1 MEVEKVLHMNGGE
14 DQASYSNNS
23 LVQKLVILKVRAILE
38 DSIKNIVC
46 YNSGFPQCIT
56 LAELGCSSG
65 PNALLPIYEMAEIVD
80 KLSHDIELNN
90 IQKPINVQ
98 VFLNDLVGNDFN
110 NVFKLLPSFYK
121 EIEKKRCQVSCFVA
135 TMPGSFYGRIFPQH
149 CVHLVHSSYSLH
161 WLSQVPKGLVSES
174 GIPLNKGNIYIAKI
188 SPPSV
193 HLAYLN
199 QFQKDFTNF
208 LSMRSEEIVDFGSL
222 VLTFICKNDEDDGCD
237 FWELLGITMN
247 DMVIEGLIEEAKLDM
262 FNLPLYAPSI
272 KEIKQIIEKEGSF
285 KILQLETFKLKW
297 DSNMANHGTEKGEA
311 ILFDDKNRA
320 AYVAGNMR
328 AVQEPILVDHFG
340 EEIMNDLFERFGKKA
355 IEYMENYGK
364 GIINNVVL
372 SFSKMN

>member
-1 MEVEKVLHMNGGE
+1 M
-14 DQASYSNNS
+14 
-23 LVQKLVILKVRAILE
+23 
-38 DSIKNIVC
+38 KNLC
-46 YNSGFPQCIT
+46 HSGLPQCVT

-65 PNALLPIYEMAEIVD
+65 PNALLPIAEMVEIIVD
-80 KLSHDIELNN
+80 KLSHDELLNN
-90 IQKPINVQ
+90 NNNNNKKKPINVQ

-110 NVFKLLPSFYK
+110 NVFKLLPSFY
-121 EIEKKRCQVSCFVA
+121 EQLERKKGQVSCFVGA
-135 TMPGSFYGRIFPQH
+135 VPGSFHGRLFPQH

-161 WLSQVPKGLVSES
+161 WLSQVPKGLVTES
-174 GIPLNKGNIYIAKI
+174 GLPLNKGNIYIAKT

-193 HLAYLN
+193 HEAYLD

-208 LSMRSEEIVDFGSL
+208 LSMRCEEMVDFGSL

-247 DMVIEGLIEEAKLDM
+247 DMVIEGMIEETKLDN

-272 KEIKQIIEKEGSF
+272 KEIKQIIKNEGSF

-297 DSNMANHGTEKGEA
+297 DSNMANHGEKEEK
-311 ILFDDKNRA
+311 ILFDEKSRA
-320 AYVAGNMR
+320 VYVAGNMR

-340 EEIMNDLFERFGKKA
+340 EEIMDDLFERFGAKA
-355 IEYMENYGK
+355 IEYMENCGK

-372 SFSKMN
+372 SLSKMN

>member
-14 DQASYSNNS
+14 NQDCYSNNS
-23 LVQKLVILKVRAILE
+23 LVQKLVILKVRGILE
-38 DSIKNIVC
+38 DSMKNLC
-46 YNSGFPQCIT
+46 HSGLPQCVT

-65 PNALLPIYEMAEIVD
+65 PNALLPIAEMVEIIVD
-80 KLSHDIELNN
+80 KLSHDELLNN
-90 IQKPINVQ
+90 NHNNKPINVQ

-110 NVFKLLPSFYK
+110 NVFKLLPSFY
-121 EIEKKRCQVSCFVA
+121 EQLERKKGQVSCFVGA
-135 TMPGSFYGRIFPQH
+135 VPGSFHGRLFPQH

-161 WLSQVPKGLVSES
+161 WLSQVPKGLVTES
-174 GIPLNKGNIYIAKI
+174 GLPLNKGNIYIAKT

-193 HLAYLN
+193 HEAYLD

-208 LSMRSEEIVDFGSL
+208 LSMRCEEMVDFGSL

-247 DMVIEGLIEEAKLDM
+247 DMVIEGMIEETKLDN

-272 KEIKQIIEKEGSF
+272 KEIKQIIKNEGSF

-297 DSNMANHGTEKGEA
+297 DSNMANHGEKEEK
-311 ILFDDKNRA
+311 ILFHEKSRA
-320 AYVAGNMR
+320 VYVAGNMR

-340 EEIMNDLFERFGKKA
+340 EEIMDDLFERFGAKA
-355 IEYMENYGK
+355 IEYMENCEK

-372 SFSKMN
+372 SLSKMN